1 MKRRSGRNVAWKM
14 IDSEGRILMAIYKDG
29 KVLIK
34 NGKIN

>member
-1 MKRRSGRNVAWKM
+1 MKERF
-14 IDSEGRILMAIYKDG
+14 IDFEEIKKILNRVL